1 MKNWID
7 SQVSPQDVIISSSI
21 ILCRNFEKNKFT
33 DKMKCEEARDDVD
46 RVFKVLCD
54 KTQDE
59 ELNLIKLWEDENES
73 SKIYMDKHII
83 SEELLKRKDRGAFI
97 INKNETLS
105 VMINEEDNLRIQ
117 CMVDGLKLEDMYK
130 YINIIDDYIEEDM
143 AYAFHGDYG
152 YLTASP
158 SNIGTG
164 MKATI
169 AMHLPALTISQ
180 EIPNIL
186 NGLNR
191 VGMTI
196 NGMYGERLRADG
208 NMYNISNQI
217 TLGVKEEEII
227 ENLKGVVFNIAS
239 EEKKYREI
247 FLSEHK
253 YEVEDKIFRSYGI
266 LKNAK
271 MLKSKETLELLSY
284 IRFGV
289 ELGLLDI
296 DKKILNNILINSR
309 KSLVMKNLQVGATVI
324 EQNLER
330 ANIVKKLLSQIA

>member
-7 SQVSPQDVIISSSI
+7 SQVSPQDIIINSSI
-21 ILCRNFEKNKFT
+21 ILCRNFKENKFT
-33 DKMKCEEARDDVD
+33 DKMKCEEARENVD
-46 RVFKVLCD
+46 RVFKILVD
-54 KTQDE
+54 KEEDE
-59 ELNLIKLWEDENES
+59 EFKLIKLWEDENEL
-73 SKIYMDKHII
+73 SKTYSDKHII
-83 SEELLKRKDRGAFI
+83 SEKLLKRKDRGAFI
-97 INKNETLS
+97 VNKNETLS

-117 CMVDGLKLEDMYK
+117 CIVDGLNLHDIYK
-130 YINIIDDYIEEDM
+130 YIDKFDDYIEKDM

-164 MKATI
+164 MKATV
-169 AMHLPALTISQ
+169 AMHLPTLTISQ

-196 NGMYGERLRADG
+196 NGMYGERLKADG

-227 ENLKGVVFNIAS
+227 ENLEGVIFNIAS

-247 FLSEHK
+247 FVAEHK
-253 YEVEDKIFRSYGI
+253 YEVEDKIFRAYGI

-271 MLKSKETLELLSY
+271 ILNEKETLELLSY

-296 DKKILNNILINSR
+296 NKKILNNILISSR
-309 KSLVMKNLQVGATVI
+309 NSLVIKNLQSGASST
-324 EQNLER
+324 QQDLER
-330 ANIVKKLLSQIA
+330 ANIVKELLS

>member
-7 SQVSPQDVIISSSI
+7 SQVSPQDIIINSSI
-21 ILCRNFEKNKFT
+21 NLCRNFKKNKFT
-33 DKMKCEEARDDVD
+33 DKMKCEEARENVD
-46 RVFKVLCD
+46 IVFKILCD
-54 KTQDE
+54 KAQDE
-59 ELNLIKLWEDENES
+59 EFKLIKLWEDENKS
-73 SKIYMDKHII
+73 SKTYRDKHII

-97 INKNETLS
+97 VNKNETLS
-105 VMINEEDNLRIQ
+105 VMINEEDNIRIQ
-117 CMVDGLKLEDMYK
+117 CIVDGLNLHDIYK
-130 YINIIDDYIEEDM
+130 YINKFDDYIEEDI

-152 YLTASP
+152 YLSASP

-164 MKATI
+164 MKATV

-196 NGMYGERLRADG
+196 NGMYGERLKSDG
-208 NMYNISNQI
+208 NMYHISNQI
-217 TLGVKEEEII
+217 TLGVKEDEII

-247 FLSEHK
+247 FLAEHK

-271 MLKSKETLELLSY
+271 ILKSKETLELLSY

-296 DKKILNNILINSR
+296 DKKILNNILISSR
-309 KSLVMKNLQVGATVI
+309 TSLVMKNLQSGASSI

-330 ANIVKKLLSQIA
+330 ANIVKELLS

>member
-7 SQVSPQDVIISSSI
+7 SQASPQDIIINSSI
-21 ILCRNFEKNKFT
+21 ILCRNFEKDKFT
-33 DKMKCEEARDDVD
+33 DKMKLEDARDNVD
-46 RVFKVLCD
+46 RVFKILCN
-54 KTQDE
+54 KAEDE
-59 ELNLIKLWEDENES
+59 EFNLIKLWEDENES
-73 SKIYMDKHII
+73 SKTYRDKHII

-97 INKNETLS
+97 VNKNETLS
-105 VMINEEDNLRIQ
+105 VMINEEDNIRIQ
-117 CMVDGLKLEDMYK
+117 CMVDGLNLEDIYK
-130 YINIIDDYIEEDM
+130 YINRIDDYIENDM

-164 MKATI
+164 MKATV

-196 NGMYGERLRADG
+196 DGMYGERLRADG
-208 NMYNISNQI
+208 NMYQIANQI
-217 TLGVKEEEII
+217 TLGVNEEEII
-227 ENLKGVVFNIAS
+227 ENLKGVVFNIVS

-247 FLSEHK
+247 FLAEHK
-253 YEVEDKIFRSYGI
+253 YEVEDKVFRSYGI
-266 LKNAK
+266 LKNARL
-271 MLKSKETLELLSY
+271 LKSKEALELLSY
-284 IRFGV
+284 IRLGV

-296 DKKILNNILINSR
+296 DKKILNNILISSRNSR
-309 KSLVMKNLQVGATVI
+309 VMKNLQIGANST

-330 ANIVKKLLSQIA
+330 ANITRKLLS

>member
-7 SQVSPQDVIISSSI
+7 SQVSPQDIIISSSI
-21 ILCRNFEKNKFT
+21 SLCRNFKKNRFT
-33 DKMKCEEARDDVD
+33 DKMKCEEAKENVD
-46 RVFKVLCD
+46 MIFKILCD
-54 KTQDE
+54 KSQDE
-59 ELNLIKLWEDENES
+59 EFKLIKLWEEENKCSET
-73 SKIYMDKHII
+73 YRDKHII

-97 INKNETLS
+97 VNKNETLS
-105 VMINEEDNLRIQ
+105 IMINEEDNVRIQ
-117 CMVDGLKLEDMYK
+117 CTVDGLNLHGIYK
-130 YINIIDDYIEEDM
+130 YINKFDDYIEEDI

-152 YLTASP
+152 YLSASP
-158 SNIGTG
+158 SNVGTG
-164 MKATI
+164 MKATV

-196 NGMYGERLRADG
+196 NGMYGEKLKSDG
-208 NMYNISNQI
+208 NMYHISNQI
-217 TLGVKEEEII
+217 TLGVKEDEII

-247 FLSEHK
+247 FLAEHK

-284 IRFGV
+284 IRFGA

-296 DKKILNNILINSR
+296 DKKTLNNILINSR
-309 KSLVMKNLQVGATVI
+309 TSLVMKNLKSESSSV

-330 ANIVKKLLSQIA
+330 ANIVKDLLS

>member
-7 SQVSPQDVIISSSI
+7 SQVSPQDIIINSSI

-33 DKMKCEEARDDVD
+33 DKMQCEEARDNVD
-46 RVFKVLCD
+46 RVFKILCD
-54 KTQDE
+54 KAEDE
-59 ELNLIKLWEDENES
+59 EFKLIKLWEDENETC
-73 SKIYMDKHII
+73 KTYRDKHII
-83 SEELLKRKDRGAFI
+83 SEELLKRKNTGAFI
-97 INKNETLS
+97 VNKNETLS

-117 CMVDGLKLEDMYK
+117 CIVDGLNLQDIYK
-130 YINIIDDYIEEDM
+130 YIDVIDDYIENDIP
-143 AYAFHGDYG
+143 YAFHGDYG

-164 MKATI
+164 MKATV

-196 NGMYGERLRADG
+196 DGMYGERLKADG
-208 NMYNISNQI
+208 NMYQISNQI

-239 EEKKYREI
+239 EEKKHREI
-247 FLSEHK
+247 FLAEHK
-253 YEVEDKIFRSYGI
+253 YEAEDKIFRSYGI

-271 MLKSKETLELLSY
+271 LLKAKETLELLSD

-296 DKKILNNILINSR
+296 DKKVLNNILISSR
-309 KSLVMKNLQVGATVI
+309 NALVMKNLQSAVSAVD
-324 EQNLER
+324 QNLER
-330 ANIVKKLLSQIA
+330 ANIVKKLLG